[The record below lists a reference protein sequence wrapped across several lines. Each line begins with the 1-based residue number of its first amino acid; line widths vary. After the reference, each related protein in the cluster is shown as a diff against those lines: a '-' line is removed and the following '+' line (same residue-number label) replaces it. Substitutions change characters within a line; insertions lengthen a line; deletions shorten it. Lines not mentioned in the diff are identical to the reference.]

1 MKKIGVLLVSV
12 LAALMISTPALAAG
26 LNISPLDSFTDNTI
40 ELSVPADGSTE
51 LKFLINEFQGEG
63 ELNISLENIP
73 LQVEPATVPV
83 KKGDTITLTLYGD
96 ESLAS
101 QTFDG
106 KIRFLAMTGGSVAM
120 GIKIKARIQVEGQ
133 PAPEPEKEEIVQ
145 PASTEPLVIEPAVI
159 EPPSEEPIE
168 EQSSSDSSTQLLPP
182 APKPNQ
188 ISLPIVIAIVAGV
201 AVVCSTVVLLIAK
214 RRRY

>member
-73 LQVEPATVPV
+73 LQVEPATIPV

-106 KIRFLAMTGGSVAM
+106 KIRFLAMTSGSVAM

-133 PAPEPEKEEIVQ
+133 PASEPEKEEIVQ
-145 PASTEPLVIEPAVI
+145 PAANEPAAI
-159 EPPSEEPIE
+159 EPPPEEPIE